1 MKKKTTIISILVLS
15 VIVVVET
22 FALVNIQQNNNNAI
36 ATLDDEIITQKQLT
50 NQLDSKEKKR
60 LADKL
65 INDKIIDLEIDTLN
79 LKSTSEEEMLKQL
92 PYIQLFDSSK
102 KTLADEQT
110 KEFVKEYI
118 HVKEL
123 AKKYTL
129 NDEKFKKFIEDE
141 RNFNGDYLIKVQE
154 ISGNHQQLSKIE
166 DSLKQAKDINSII
179 KNNSLDIKE
188 KNIFSLTNE
197 YNQDFSQSKVGDY
210 LHVMDEH
217 HGSGHK
223 IIIVTNI
230 NKSDE
235 TIFNLKENKEEI
247 LNVYMSKNYFQER
260 LDVLNVL
267 KMKHKIKYAIKE

>member
-79 LKSTSEEEMLKQL
+79 LKSPSEEEMLKQL

-141 RNFNGDYLIKVQE
+141 RNFNGDYLIKIQE

-166 DSLKQAKDINSII
+166 DSLK
-179 KNNSLDIKE
+179 
-188 KNIFSLTNE
+188 
-197 YNQDFSQSKVGDY
+197 
-210 LHVMDEH
+210 
-217 HGSGHK
+217 
-223 IIIVTNI
+223 
-230 NKSDE
+230 
-235 TIFNLKENKEEI
+235 
-247 LNVYMSKNYFQER
+247 
-260 LDVLNVL
+260 
-267 KMKHKIKYAIKE
+267 